1 MRDSKYDFLNSMHT
15 ISKYIK
21 LDENI
26 VELADH
32 VEKQIEIQGL

>member
-1 MRDSKYDFLNSMHT
+1 MHT
-15 ISKYIK
+15 MQVQFSKYIK